1 MQPSESPDLRVE
13 GALATITLRRPK
25 QANRLELDDLAA
37 LEAHM
42 QALRGAEAVRVVVL
56 QAEGRHFCSGF
67 HIDAVPGV
75 DAPAL
80 FERLCDAWE
89 CLPQITVAALHAG
102 LWGGAT
108 DLALASDFRF
118 GTRECVIA
126 VPAAR
131 LGLHYHLG
139 GMRRLVTRLGLG
151 PAKRLL
157 LGGQTLDAK
166 EMLRIGFLD
175 ELVADEP
182 ALRALIARCSR
193 EIATLA
199 PLALRGMKLH
209 LNRIAANTIVLDDL
223 LADQQRCLQS
233 GDLLEGVRAW
243 AERRPPCF
251 EGS

>member
-1 MQPSESPDLRVE
+1 MQPSESPDLRVD
-13 GALATITLRRPK
+13 GPLATITLRRPH
-25 QANRLELDDLAA
+25 QANRLELGDLAT

-42 QALRGAEAVRVVVL
+42 QTLRGADEVRVVVL
-56 QAEGRHFCSGF
+56 QAMGRHFCSGF

-75 DAPAL
+75 DAPAI

-89 CLPQITVAALHAG
+89 SLPQITMAALHAG
-102 LWGGAT
+102 IWGGAT
-108 DLALASDFRF
+108 DLALSSDIRF
-118 GTRECVIA
+118 GTRRCVMA

-157 LGGQTLDAK
+157 LGGQTLGAE
-166 EMLRIGFLD
+166 EMSRIGFLD

-182 ALRALIARCSR
+182 ALRELTAQRSQEVA
-193 EIATLA
+193 ALA
-199 PLALRGMKLH
+199 PLALRGMKRH
-209 LNRIAANTIVLDDL
+209 LNRIAADTLVLGEL

-233 GDLLEGVRAW
+233 SDLLEGLRAW
-243 AERRPPCF
+243 AEKRPPCF